1 MASYSAPLRD
11 MQFVINELAD
21 LAGVARLP
29 GYGEVTPELVETV
42 LDAAGRFAAEMLAP
56 LNAAGDRQGSKLGP
70 DGAVT
75 TPTGFKQAYAR
86 FTADGWN
93 ALALPAEHGGQGLPQ
108 LLSAPVVEM
117 WQSANMAFALCPML
131 TQGAVEALV
140 LYGSAALKK
149 TYLPKMVAGEWTG
162 TMNLTEPQAGSD
174 LGQVRCRALRE
185 GDHYRLSGQKIFI
198 TYGEHDWTGNI
209 MHLVLARV
217 PDAPAGV
224 KGISM
229 FLVPKFLVNGD
240 GTPGRRNDVYCTA
253 LEHKLGIHAS
263 PTAVLNYGDRDGAI
277 GYLVGEENRGLEYMF
292 VMMNLARFMVGVQ
305 GIGIA
310 ERAWQQ
316 ALTFARERVQ
326 SADAAV
332 RGGQPVT
339 IIHHPDVRRM
349 LMSMKARIE
358 AMRALAYVVAAHL
371 DKAAHHPDEQAR
383 AQAQAFVD
391 LMIPVIKGCC
401 TENAIDI
408 TSTGIQI
415 HGGMGFIE
423 ETGAAQHFRDA
434 RISTIYEGTTGIQGK
449 DLIGRKLARDRGM
462 AARAV
467 IAWMRAL
474 DAEFEQLQNADLQA
488 IRTRLATGIDAL
500 ETAVHWAVAH
510 YASDVQ
516 AVSAGAV
523 PLLRLFGIVAGG
535 WQMARA
541 ALISQ
546 QRLNEGMGDAAFYK
560 TKISTAR
567 YYADYEL
574 TQAAGLRE
582 SIVTGAA
589 GVLAVNGDQF

>member
-21 LAGVARLP
+21 LAGVTRLP
-29 GYGEVTPELVETV
+29 GYGEATPELVETV
-42 LDAAGRFAAEMLAP
+42 LGAAGRFAAEVLAP

-75 TPTGFKQAYAR
+75 TPAGFKQAYAR

-93 ALALPAEHGGQGLPQ
+93 ALSLPAEHGGQGLPQ

-131 TQGAVEALV
+131 TQGAVEALM

-185 GDHYRLSGQKIFI
+185 DDHYRLSGQKIFI

-326 SADAAV
+326 SADAA
-332 RGGQPVT
+332 
-339 IIHHPDVRRM
+339 
-349 LMSMKARIE
+349 E
-358 AMRALAYVVAAHL
+358 
-371 DKAAHHPDEQAR
+371 
-383 AQAQAFVD
+383 
-391 LMIPVIKGCC
+391 
-401 TENAIDI
+401 
-408 TSTGIQI
+408 
-415 HGGMGFIE
+415 
-423 ETGAAQHFRDA
+423 
-434 RISTIYEGTTGIQGK
+434 
-449 DLIGRKLARDRGM
+449 IGR
-462 AARAV
+462 
-467 IAWMRAL
+467 
-474 DAEFEQLQNADLQA
+474 
-488 IRTRLATGIDAL
+488 
-500 ETAVHWAVAH
+500 
-510 YASDVQ
+510 ASC
-516 AVSAGAV
+516 
-523 PLLRLFGIVAGG
+523 
-535 WQMARA
+535 
-541 ALISQ
+541 
-546 QRLNEGMGDAAFYK
+546 
-560 TKISTAR
+560 
-567 YYADYEL
+567 
-574 TQAAGLRE
+574 RE
-582 SIVTGAA
+582 RV
-589 GVLAVNGDQF
+589 